1 MWTSLYKVMDEPP
14 PIPGATPP
22 SGHPPAT
29 PPPIPF
35 ANRFM
40 RQAAHA
46 SLIGPILA
54 IVISLARLATQKQ
67 MDAAT
72 LQTVNVIVA
81 GVSGFLVLSSLILA
95 IVALLMSGRHGHQGV
110 PGQALGGLILNGAL
124 IGLTLLAIPALNRMK
139 ARAKANSDARA
150 ALRELQDGTKKEL
163 RGDKDVAP
171 ATERLGKAQ
180 KAVEDLAAQ
189 SGGDRARAL
198 RASGQYLQRMQEA
211 AKAYTA
217 ALKTL
222 QDNRVLDMSNVEGK
236 EQLAE
241 KKDIVRGFMDSNEQF
256 RRFSSNSA
264 NVYKEELE
272 KAKVSESTLASE
284 MAAFRTSSAKARTK
298 VLAIRETDRRLGEA
312 MLGLL
317 SLLEENWGKWNYN
330 PEKKKIFFG
339 GNKTLIQYNAFMEEI
354 GAAATEQRRIQQ
366 ELAGSQVNP
375 DRL

>member
-1 MWTSLYKVMDEPP
+1 
-14 PIPGATPP
+14 
-22 SGHPPAT
+22 
-29 PPPIPF
+29 
-35 ANRFM
+35 
-40 RQAAHA
+40 
-46 SLIGPILA
+46 
-54 IVISLARLATQKQ
+54 
-67 MDAAT
+67 
-72 LQTVNVIVA
+72 
-81 GVSGFLVLSSLILA
+81 
-95 IVALLMSGRHGHQGV
+95 
-110 PGQALGGLILNGAL
+110 
-124 IGLTLLAIPALNRMK
+124 
-139 ARAKANSDARA
+139 
-150 ALRELQDGTKKEL
+150 
-163 RGDKDVAP
+163 
-171 ATERLGKAQ
+171 
-180 KAVEDLAAQ
+180 
-189 SGGDRARAL
+189 
-198 RASGQYLQRMQEA
+198 MQEA

>member
-1 MWTSLYKVMDEPP
+1 
-14 PIPGATPP
+14 
-22 SGHPPAT
+22 
-29 PPPIPF
+29 
-35 ANRFM
+35 M

-189 SGGDRARAL
+189 SG
-198 RASGQYLQRMQEA
+198 
-211 AKAYTA
+211 
-217 ALKTL
+217 
-222 QDNRVLDMSNVEGK
+222 
-236 EQLAE
+236 
-241 KKDIVRGFMDSNEQF
+241 
-256 RRFSSNSA
+256 
-264 NVYKEELE
+264 
-272 KAKVSESTLASE
+272 
-284 MAAFRTSSAKARTK
+284 
-298 VLAIRETDRRLGEA
+298 
-312 MLGLL
+312 
-317 SLLEENWGKWNYN
+317 
-330 PEKKKIFFG
+330 
-339 GNKTLIQYNAFMEEI
+339 
-354 GAAATEQRRIQQ
+354 
-366 ELAGSQVNP
+366 
-375 DRL
+375 